1 MPSTVKKG
9 VYFFYLRLVVV
20 VVVASLPLSSL
31 PTTTLV
37 EAAAIEERKEVNIK
51 RKSRIQWSIFW
62 PKVCVVQLNNS

>member
-1 MPSTVKKG
+1 MTSTVEK
-9 VYFFYLRLVVV
+9 VFIFYLRLVV

-37 EAAAIEERKEVNIK
+37 EAAVIEERKEVNIK

-62 PKVCVVQLNNS
+62 PNVCVAQLNFS